1 MTPSAK
7 AHGTMIS
14 GFPYPRVGSKLVEL
28 VSRCQIAVALFEPR
42 DLFGFWS
49 SRQLEPP
56 LPTDHAYF
64 VHQ

>member
-28 VSRCQIAVALFEPR
+28 VSRCQIVNALIEMAL
-42 DLFGFWS
+42 DGFPS
-49 SRQLEPP
+49 KSGFYEQV
-56 LPTDHAYF
+56 T
-64 VHQ
+64 